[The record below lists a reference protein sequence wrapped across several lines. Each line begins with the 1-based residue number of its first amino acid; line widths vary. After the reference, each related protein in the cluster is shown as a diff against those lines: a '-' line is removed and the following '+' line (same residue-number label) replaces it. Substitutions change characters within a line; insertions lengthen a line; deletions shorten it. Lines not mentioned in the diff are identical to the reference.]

1 MPSEIY
7 ITASSV
13 ISKGRIIKNGVSL
26 FENNDINAP
35 EFLMAAYQHAG
46 IKYPK
51 FYKMDNL
58 SKLGWLA
65 AEALLKDSLEEGKYQ
80 PEDVAI
86 VLMNASS
93 SLDADLRYF
102 ESTKEFA
109 SPALFVYT
117 LPNIVMG
124 EICIKHKFRGENAF
138 FIFEA
143 FNADFIHKY
152 VSNGINNNI
161 LQACI
166 CGWVEFFGNGYK
178 AVLFL
183 VEKNRGGDEL
193 ADTSR
198 MVFTQ
203 ENLNNIYQF

>member
-1 MPSEIY
+1 MPGEIY
-7 ITASSV
+7 ITASSIV
-13 ISKGRIIKNGVSL
+13 CEGRIVKNGVVI
-26 FENNDINAP
+26 FENKDIDASG
-35 EFLMAAYQHAG
+35 FLTAAYQQLG
-46 IKYPK
+46 IKYSK
-51 FYKMDNL
+51 FYKMDHL

-65 AEALLKDSLEEGKYQ
+65 AEVLLKDSLKEGKYQ
-80 PEDVAI
+80 SSEVGI
-86 VLMNASS
+86 VLQNASS
-93 SLDADLRYF
+93 SLDADLKYF

-124 EICIKHKFRGENAF
+124 EICIKHKFKGENAF
-138 FIFEA
+138 FIFET
-143 FNADFIHKY
+143 FNTDFVQKY

-166 CGWVEFFGNGYK
+166 CGWVEFICDEYK

-183 VEKNRGGDEL
+183 VEKNGGVDKL

-203 ENLNNIYQF
+203 ENLNKIYQF